1 MATIDKTGDTQV
13 QGGTFANTWNVH
25 ARFKPA
31 VNTVA
36 GDKVRL
42 ALIPAGSK
50 LLDADAW
57 VEDAVATL
65 TLSLGFDYADGS
77 AGDDEAYFLSAAD
90 VAAGGRFRANQNK
103 PPLVLAKDAYLIA
116 TLGVA
121 VFGTA
126 NQLDVVAQYDF
137 IGPPTS

>member
-1 MATIDKTGDTQV
+1 MATIDKTGDTTV
-13 QGGTFANTWNVH
+13 QGGTFGNSWNLH
-25 ARFKPA
+25 AKFKPTA
-31 VNTVA
+31 NTVA

-42 ALIPAGSK
+42 ALIPAGTK
-50 LLDADAW
+50 LLDANAW

-65 TLSLGFDYADGS
+65 TLSLGYDFADGS

-103 PPLVLAKDAYLIA
+103 PPVVLAKDAYLIA

-121 VFGTA
+121 VFATT
-126 NQLDVVAQYDF
+126 NQLDVVVEYDF
-137 IGPPTS
+137 TGPPTS